1 MRKIKK
7 NDTVI
12 VTAGKE
18 IGKTGKVLRVVEAKL
33 DGKKHPAKGAD
44 HVVVENLNM
53 IKRHTKARG
62 SQRQAGIIEKA
73 GPIAISNVALISPTT
88 GKAVR
93 VGFQTVENSKGELQ
107 KVRVVHKTGEVL
119 DPV

>member
-18 IGKTGKVLRVVEAKL
+18 IGKTGKVLRVIEAKQE
-33 DGKKHPAKGAD
+33 GKKPRAAGSD
-44 HVVVENLNM
+44 RVVVEKLNM

-62 SQRQAGIIEKA
+62 SQRQAGIIEKEA
-73 GPIAISNVALISPTT
+73 PFDISNVALVSPTT

-93 VGFQTVENSKGELQ
+93 VGFQTVEDAQGNPK

-119 DPV
+119 DSI

>member
-18 IGKTGKVLRVVEAKL
+18 IGKSGKVLRVIEAKQDTKRPRAEGSDRVL
-33 DGKKHPAKGAD
+33 
-44 HVVVENLNM
+44 VEGLNI

-62 SQRQAGIIEKA
+62 TQRQAGIVEKE
-73 GPIAISNVALISPTT
+73 GPMDISNVALVSPTT

-93 VGFQTVENSKGELQ
+93 VGFQTVTDAKGVEK